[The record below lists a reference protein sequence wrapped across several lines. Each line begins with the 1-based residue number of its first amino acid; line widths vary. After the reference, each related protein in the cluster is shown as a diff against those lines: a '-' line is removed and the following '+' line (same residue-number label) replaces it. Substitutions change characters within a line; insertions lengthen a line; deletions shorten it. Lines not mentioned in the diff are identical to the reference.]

1 MLTNNLLQTLYHYK
15 GTNLRFYFEQVAQHH
30 GLEYAVEEYS
40 VAEDPGS
47 SNVPTF
53 YVTNMREPVSR
64 SISGFKC
71 KRIFL

>member
-1 MLTNNLLQTLYHYK
+1 MYK
-15 GTNLRFYFEQVAQHH
+15 GTNLRFYFEKVAQHH

-47 SNVPTF
+47 SNEPTF

-71 KRIFL
+71 KQ